1 MVALAATLGDEIGS
15 IATLFVGAEHTDR
28 LAISGDLRL
37 LVNSQSGILTLH
49 DNLLALDGR
58 ILHLER
64 CLCRE
69 ISFHQEVQCARS
81 VAGREALDLG
91 SLEDDRLVSQDV
103 VGVVR
108 ESDHLVLHSADFAV
122 FRKATLRAE
131 FVHLFQSKWT

>member
-1 MVALAATLGDEIGS
+1 M
-15 IATLFVGAEHTDR
+15 
-28 LAISGDLRL
+28 
-37 LVNSQSGILTLH
+37 
-49 DNLLALDGR
+49 
-58 ILHLER
+58 
-64 CLCRE
+64 
-69 ISFHQEVQCARS
+69 QCARS

-131 FVHLFQSKWT
+131 FVHLFQSKWTCKFLVALTPEVVLFLVR